1 MQWIDIGDTLSHRK
15 YLIDFCKNKN
25 YKVLDV
31 GGGADSWA
39 AEISTA
45 CIDYKVNPLNKTKI
59 NLQGDILSDVT
70 WNYFVNQKF
79 DIVILSHI
87 LEDVRDP
94 FYLVRKAREVSENLF
109 ISVPHKSLEVRNIES
124 MNFVG
129 FHHHRWI
136 FSSDGK
142 KLFITP
148 KTSLASSFSNYQNL
162 LTRKLKI
169 LKAKNMKNSYFDTI
183 HYWDKL
189 NTNLKSP
196 KNLNKYTSL
205 SCIVSS
211 ESQIVSNDYIE
222 SGEQLLNTYKQILFE
237 HKY

>member
-1 MQWIDIGDTLSHRK
+1 MQWIDVGDTLSHRK
-15 YLIDFCKNKN
+15 YLIEFCKNKN
-25 YKVLDV
+25 LKVLDV

-39 AEISTA
+39 AEISTT
-45 CIDYKVNPLNKTKI
+45 CIDYKIYPHSKTKI
-59 NLQGDILSDVT
+59 YLEGDILSDET
-70 WNYFVNQKF
+70 WSYFTNQKF

-136 FSSDGK
+136 FSSDGE

-148 KTSLASSFSNYQNL
+148 KTSLASSFNNYQNAL
-162 LTRKLKI
+162 FRKLKI
-169 LKAKNMKNSYFDTI
+169 LKAKNNKSSYFDTI
-183 HYWDKL
+183 YLWDKL
-189 NTNLKSP
+189 IRSITSSK
-196 KNLNKYTSL
+196 KRDKYTSL
-205 SCIVSS
+205 SCIVNSDT
-211 ESQIVSNDYIE
+211 QIVSNDYIE
-222 SGEQLLNTYKQILFE
+222 SGEQLLNTYKQVLFE
-237 HKY
+237 HEY

>member
-1 MQWIDIGDTLSHRK
+1 MQWIDVGDTLSHRK

-25 YKVLDV
+25 YKVLDI

-39 AEISTA
+39 AEISTT
-45 CIDYKVNPLNKTKI
+45 CVDYKVNPQNKSKI
-59 NLQGDILSDVT
+59 NLHGDVLSDET
-70 WNYFVNQKF
+70 WNHFINQKF
-79 DIVILSHI
+79 DMVILSHI

-94 FYLVRKAREVSENLF
+94 FYLIRKAREVSENLY

-148 KTSLASSFSNYQNL
+148 KTSLAGSFSNHQNIL
-162 LTRKLKI
+162 IRKLKK
-169 LKAKNMKNSYFDTI
+169 LKTKNKKNYFTDAI
-183 HYWDKL
+183 HLWDRL
-189 NTNLKSP
+189 ITRSKSS
-196 KNLNKYTSL
+196 KKYNKYTSL
-205 SCIVSS
+205 SCIVNR
-211 ESQIVSNDYIE
+211 ETEIVSNDYIE
-222 SGEQLLNTYKQILFE
+222 SGEQLLNTYKQVLFKHE
-237 HKY
+237 Y

>member
-1 MQWIDIGDTLSHRK
+1 MKWIDVGDTLSHRK
-15 YLIDFCKNKN
+15 YLINFCKHKN

-59 NLQGDILSDVT
+59 NLQGDIFSDVT
-70 WNYFVNQKF
+70 WNYFTNQKF

-94 FYLVRKAREVSENLF
+94 FYLVRKAREVSENIF
-109 ISVPHKSLEVRNIES
+109 ISVPHKSLEIRNIES

-148 KTSLASSFSNYQNL
+148 KTALANSFGNYQNL
-162 LTRKLKI
+162 VTRKLKI
-169 LKAKNMKNSYFDTI
+169 HKAKNKKNLYFDTI
-183 HYWDKL
+183 HLWDQLTSNWK
-189 NTNLKSP
+189 TP
-196 KNLNKYTSL
+196 KNQDKYTSL
-205 SCIVSS
+205 SCIINS
-211 ESQIVSNDYIE
+211 ETQIVNNDYIE
-222 SGEQLLNTYKQILFE
+222 SGDQLLNTYKQVLFE
-237 HKY
+237 HEY